1 MKFRHKIITVFSIIL
16 LCTLSIL
23 SIVQYLTM
31 KKEVEQQVELS
42 ILEVVD
48 GVRNTVTAELS
59 GKIKL
64 AEYATAMISEDTT
77 PSSIKMVLQQQQIKD
92 SFILAGIG
100 FEDGRDFISNDPSWN
115 PVGYDPR
122 TRSWYKAAKQERKT
136 IITAPYED
144 AATKQILIS
153 IGTEVKENGRFN
165 GAIFF
170 DLSLGG
176 LADLVNQVELFG
188 AGYLFI
194 VDQDGTVIAHPNSD
208 YNGKSFNEFLPQ
220 VNQNS
225 SMQTIDL
232 DGSPHTVNFTDIQGQ
247 TWSVGVVLDQ
257 NKVFEQINELRTSS
271 IFYSIIAIVIAI
283 IIMSVVLSRLIKPV
297 QTLNEAINNVASGEA
312 DLTQRLD
319 TKIDPEFAP
328 LARGFNQFIEN
339 LQNQVTE
346 TKALS
351 HQLLSGTQDISSGAQ
366 SSVNA
371 MNTQMMELE
380 QLATAMNQMA
390 ATSVDVANNV
400 QQAAEFAKQADN
412 ATENGMTVVTQ
423 STSEITELSN
433 DIDKA
438 VTEVESLEK
447 ATDGIGT
454 ILRVINDIAEQ
465 TNLLALNAAIESARA
480 GEAGRGFAVVAD
492 EVRTLAQRTQQSTTE
507 IATMIEQLQSGA
519 SRVSSAMSSSQQRA
533 ESTVTKAQQTADA
546 LAQIRETIQQI
557 NDMNIHIASA
567 AEEQSHVAEEI
578 NGKTVNIKDL
588 STQVHEMAHGAGVA
602 INQQVELVESQE
614 RIMNKFTV

>member
-1 MKFRHKIITVFSIIL
+1 MKFRHKIITAFSVIMV
-16 LCTLSIL
+16 CTLSML
-23 SIVQYLTM
+23 SIVQYLNM
-31 KKEVEQQVELS
+31 KQEVERQVESS
-42 ILEVVD
+42 IVEIVN
-48 GVRNTVTAELS
+48 GVRNTVSSELS
-59 GKIKL
+59 GKMML
-64 AEYATAMISEDTT
+64 AEYATAMIEADPTPNAILTT
-77 PSSIKMVLQQQQIKD
+77 LKQPQIKQA
-92 SFILAGIG
+92 FILAGIG
-100 FEDGRDFISNDPSWN
+100 FEDGRDFISDPSWN
-115 PVGYDPR
+115 PTNYDPR
-122 TRSWYKAAKQERKT
+122 TRSWYKAAKQERQT

-194 VDQDGTVIAHPNSD
+194 VDQDGTVIAHPESQ
-208 YNGKSFNEFLPQ
+208 YNGKSFTEFLPT
-220 VNQNS
+220 VKLRPG
-225 SMQTIDL
+225 MQSVEL
-232 DGSPHTVNFTDIQGQ
+232 DGTTYNIDFTSIEGQ
-247 TWSVGVVLDQ
+247 TWSVGVVVDEA
-257 NKVFEQINELRTSS
+257 KVFEHINELRTTS
-271 IFYSIIAIVIAI
+271 ILYSLIAVVIAI
-283 IIMSVVLSRLIKPV
+283 SIMLMLLSRLIRPV
-297 QTLNEAINNVASGEA
+297 QVLNEAINNVASGEA

-339 LQNQVTE
+339 LQNQITE

-351 HQLLSGTQDISSGAQ
+351 HQLLNGTQEVSSGAQ
-366 SSVNA
+366 GSANA

-380 QLATAMNQMA
+380 QLATAMNEMA

-400 QQAAEFAKQADN
+400 QQAAEYAKQADT

-423 STSEITELSN
+423 STNEITELSN
-433 DIDKA
+433 NIDQA

-507 IATMIEQLQSGA
+507 IATMIDQLQSGA

-533 ESTVTKAQQTADA
+533 ESTVAKAQQTADA

-588 STQVHEMAHGAGVA
+588 SIQVHEAAKGTEVA
-602 INQQVELVESQE
+602 MNQQVELVESQE

>member
-1 MKFRHKIITVFSIIL
+1 MKFRHKIIAAFSVIMV
-16 LCTLSIL
+16 CTLSML
-23 SIVQYLTM
+23 SFVQYLNM
-31 KKEVEQQVELS
+31 KQEVEYQVESS
-42 ILEVVD
+42 IVEIVN
-48 GVRNTVTAELS
+48 GVRNTVSSELS
-59 GKIKL
+59 GKVML
-64 AEYATAMISEDTT
+64 AEYATAMIKANPKPD
-77 PSSIKMVLQQQQIKD
+77 SILTVFKQAQIK
-92 SFILAGIG
+92 SAFLLAGVG
-100 FEDGRDFISNDPSWN
+100 FEDGTFLSNDLSWN
-115 PVGYDPR
+115 PSDYDPR
-122 TRSWYKAAKQERKT
+122 ARGWYIDSKKLRKT
-136 IITAPYED
+136 LITAPYED
-144 AATKQILIS
+144 AETKDILIS
-153 IGTEVKENGRFN
+153 IATTIEENGQFK
-165 GAIFF
+165 GSLFF
-170 DLSLGG
+170 DLSLSR

-194 VDQDGTVIAHPNSD
+194 VDQDGTVIAHPESQ
-208 YNGKSFNEFLPQ
+208 YNGKSFNEFLP
-220 VNQNS
+220 NIPLRS
-225 SMQTIDL
+225 GMQSVEL
-232 DGSPHTVNFTDIQGQ
+232 DGTTYNIDFTSIEGQ
-247 TWSVGVVLDQ
+247 TWSVGVVVDEA
-257 NKVFEQINELRTSS
+257 KIFEHINELRTTS
-271 IFYSIIAIVIAI
+271 ILYSLIAVVIAI
-283 IIMSVVLSRLIKPV
+283 SIMLMLLSRLIRPV
-297 QTLNEAINNVASGEA
+297 QVLNEAINNVASGEA

-351 HQLLSGTQDISSGAQ
+351 HQLLNGTQEISSGAQ
-366 SSVNA
+366 GSVNA

-380 QLATAMNQMA
+380 QLATAMNEMA

-400 QQAAEFAKQADN
+400 QQAAEYAKQADN
-412 ATENGMTVVTQ
+412 ATENGMIVVTQ
-423 STSEITELSN
+423 STNEITELSN
-433 DIDKA
+433 NIDQA

-454 ILRVINDIAEQ
+454 ILRVINDIADQ

-492 EVRTLAQRTQQSTTE
+492 EVRTLAQRTQESTTE

-533 ESTVTKAQQTADA
+533 ESTVTKAQQTTDA
-546 LAQIRETIQQI
+546 LSQIRETIQQI

-588 STQVHEMAHGAGVA
+588 SIQVHEMAQGAGVA
-602 INQQVELVESQE
+602 INKQVDLVEDQE

>member
-1 MKFRHKIITVFSIIL
+1 MKFRHKIIAAFSLIMV
-16 LCTLSIL
+16 CTLSIL
-23 SIVQYLTM
+23 SLVQYLKM
-31 KKEVEQQVELS
+31 KQEVEHQVESS
-42 ILEVVD
+42 ITEVVD
-48 GVRNTVTAELS
+48 GVRNTVSAELA
-59 GKIKL
+59 GKTNL
-64 AEYATAMISEDTT
+64 AEYATAMIEANPTT
-77 PSSIKMVLQQQQIKD
+77 ASIKEILKQPQIKEA
-92 SFILAGIG
+92 FILAGIG

-115 PVGYDPR
+115 PANYDPR
-122 TRSWYKAAKQERKT
+122 TRSWYKAAKQQRQT

-144 AATKQILIS
+144 AATGQILVS

-170 DLSLGG
+170 DLSLDS
-176 LADLVNQVELFG
+176 LATLVNQVDLFD

-194 VDQDGTVIAHPNSD
+194 VDQDGTVIAHPNSQF
-208 YNGKSFNEFLPQ
+208 NGKSFSEFLPNVQ
-220 VNQNS
+220 LSAGVQSIELEGKPYN
-225 SMQTIDL
+225 ID
-232 DGSPHTVNFTDIQGQ
+232 FTAIEGQ
-247 TWSVGVVLDQ
+247 AWSVGVVIDQ
-257 NKVFEQINELRTSS
+257 EKIFNNINQLRTTS
-271 IFYSIIAIVIAI
+271 IIYSLIAVIIAIT
-283 IIMSVVLSRLIKPV
+283 IMLMFISRLIRPV
-297 QTLNEAINNVASGEA
+297 KVLNEAINNVASGEA

-346 TKALS
+346 TKELS
-351 HQLLSGTQDISSGAQ
+351 NQLLSGTQQISSGAQ
-366 SSVNA
+366 GSVNA

-380 QLATAMNQMA
+380 QLATAMNEMA

-412 ATENGMTVVTQ
+412 ATENGMTVVIQ
-423 STSEITELSN
+423 STNEVTELSN
-433 DIDKA
+433 NINQA
-438 VTEVESLEK
+438 VAEVESLEK

-507 IATMIEQLQSGA
+507 IATMIDQLQSGA
-519 SRVSSAMSSSQQRA
+519 SKVSASMSCSQQRA
-533 ESTVTKAQQTADA
+533 ELTVDKAQQTADA

-588 STQVHEMAHGAGVA
+588 SIQVHEAAQGAGVA
-602 INQQVELVESQE
+602 IREQVSLVESQE
-614 RIMNKFTV
+614 KIMNRFTV